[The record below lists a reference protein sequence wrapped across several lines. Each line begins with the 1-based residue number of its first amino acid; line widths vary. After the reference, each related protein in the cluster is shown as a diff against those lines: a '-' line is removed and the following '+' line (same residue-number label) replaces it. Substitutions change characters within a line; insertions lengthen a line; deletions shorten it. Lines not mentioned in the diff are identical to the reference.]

1 MVGLFLCMKPK
12 EKKTYGNEA
21 ERELFTELNH
31 HYEMAKEDLAQ
42 RIIDF
47 DKKDILF
54 RSHID
59 EKNWPY
65 KAMVFDPRVF
75 TSLYEKTARTF
86 ANKPRG
92 RLVPR
97 EGGDTLGS
105 HINNEVL
112 SFQWDE
118 NERADNQSMLSK
130 WSLMDLNARKYGAS
144 FGLAKWRYQ
153 KNRKNKVVFDGPDF
167 TPLNNRDCLP
177 NPSYSTIKNWFQHRE
192 YLTLQEMELVNDSA
206 QAKPI
211 YKNLDLLRQALGS
224 DKTAAGSDIR
234 SSNYVIK
241 NKSIKGLTDYLGRDT
256 AFKVVEVVTEYRD
269 DRLISFSPRHGV
281 VLRDIDCPFDHEQIP
296 VILLKYYPIDD
307 DIYGLSEIE
316 PVEKLQKAI
325 NAIVC
330 QYLDAINMSLYA
342 PLKINSTG
350 GAVQMHTIEFGPGK
364 KWLMQNPSTDVIT
377 HDQSINGV
385 QEFTSTYRFL
395 VGAMQEAL
403 GDTSQGISNL
413 NPGSGDKTATEVR
426 DLAISRSVRDNFN
439 MMYLGE
445 ALKKQMNLWYNM
457 NQQFLFTAKDKF
469 KIIRIVGKDALKY
482 FKGQGLDGYELND
495 DMVDQLADAT
505 EEGLNLNPED
515 FSQPAY
521 PIDTPQ
527 GQIPKLSMEETG
539 QEGNL
544 YLEKK
549 DLSGMYDYIPDLES
563 MMTPNQGQL
572 LQAKQ
577 QMVQLAL
584 NPTTSQQLAG
594 DGYKLNTKELLED
607 LFEQMGSKDADKY
620 FEKLPVQQPQDGQ
633 IQGQLDPTGAGAPQG
648 MQPGMDDGGDGGLQA
663 QPEAMA

>member
-12 EKKTYGNEA
+12 EKKIYGNEA

-31 HYEMAKEDLAQ
+31 HYEMAKEDLDQ
-42 RIIDF
+42 RMIDF

-65 KAMVFDPRVF
+65 KAMVFDPRTF

-97 EGGDTLGS
+97 EGGDTLGA

-112 SFQWDE
+112 SFQWDD

-130 WSLMDLNARKYGAS
+130 WSLMDLNARKYGAA
-144 FGLAKWRYQ
+144 FGISKWRYQ
-153 KNRKNKVVFDGPDF
+153 KNRKAKVVFDGPDF
-167 TPLNNRDCLP
+167 IPLNNRDCLP

-192 YLTLQEMELVNDSA
+192 YLTIQEMELVNDTA

-211 YKNLDLLRQALGS
+211 YKNLDLLKQALGS
-224 DKTAAGSDIR
+224 DKTTSGSDSR
-234 SSNYVIK
+234 SSNYTIK
-241 NKSIKGLTDYLGRDT
+241 NKSIKGLTDYLGRDS
-256 AFKVVEVVTEYRD
+256 AFKVVEIVTEYRE

-281 VLRDIDCPFDHEQIP
+281 VVRDIEEPFEHNQIP

-316 PVEKLQKAI
+316 PVEKLQRGI
-325 NAIVC
+325 NALIN

-364 KWLMQNPSTDVIT
+364 KWLMQNPTTDVVT

-403 GDTSQGISNL
+403 GDSSQGVSNL

-426 DLAISRSVRDNFN
+426 DLAMSRSVRDNFN

-445 ALKKQMNLWYNM
+445 ALKKQMNLWYCM
-457 NQQFLFTAKDKF
+457 NQQFLFVKKDKH
-469 KIIRIVGKDALKY
+469 KIIRIVGKDAIKY
-482 FKGQGLDGYELND
+482 FKGQGLDGYEIDD
-495 DMVDQLADAT
+495 DMIDQLADAT
-505 EEGLNLNPED
+505 EECAVDLNPED
-515 FSQPAY
+515 FSKPAY
-521 PIDTPQ
+521 SVETEN
-527 GQIPKLSMEETG
+527 GVLPKLSLEET
-539 QEGNL
+539 
-544 YLEKK
+544 
-549 DLSGMYDYIPDLES
+549 
-563 MMTPNQGQL
+563 
-572 LQAKQ
+572 
-577 QMVQLAL
+577 
-584 NPTTSQQLAG
+584 
-594 DGYKLNTKELLED
+594 
-607 LFEQMGSKDADKY
+607 
-620 FEKLPVQQPQDGQ
+620 
-633 IQGQLDPTGAGAPQG
+633 
-648 MQPGMDDGGDGGLQA
+648 
-663 QPEAMA
+663 